1 MSTNNTRYATE
12 YQLDTVLLITP
23 LGVHPLNKLMIELN
37 LYEDI
42 LGDTISGQ
50 LMLSD
55 AVGIINQFGLNGT
68 EFIQVSLRKNSEDKH
83 PLVQNYRITAVTN
96 RGVNVNNNYEV
107 YTIDFVSEEFMFAE
121 QYRISKAYKN
131 TKISDIIQN
140 ILVDYIK
147 VGSNVKPT
155 NKGTKTVNIEST
167 YGVYDFILP
176 NKKLFETIN
185 WLATYA
191 RPASNNPGADML
203 FFENAGGYFFNSLQT
218 LYKQPIYRK
227 YYLNPKN
234 ISNDLNQ
241 QASNVLEF
249 RILNFFDVLDNV
261 NNGTFANKVI
271 TLDILTRQKTDNT
284 FSYGDYF
291 KKSESLNDHGITN
304 NYKNRRN
311 ESMHSV
317 LRNSD
322 LEMGALRLSSG
333 NSQQKNNSY
342 VKASVGGANN
352 VANDIFIETYLK
364 HRVAQIGL
372 FKNTR
377 IEIVVPGDPS
387 LVVGKTVA
395 FTHFGVGENRIADP
409 YLSGKY
415 LITAL
420 RHSIKTDTYITLL
433 ELSKD
438 SVGAPYPQ
446 FDNSDTLLDSFV
458 KGKQ

>member
-1 MSTNNTRYATE
+1 MSTNNSRFATE
-12 YQLDTVLLITP
+12 FQLDSVTIITAK
-23 LGVHPLNKLMIELN
+23 GIQPLNKLMIELN
-37 LYEDI
+37 IFEDI
-42 LGDTISGQ
+42 MGDTISGQ

-55 AVGIINQFGLNGT
+55 SVGIINQYGLNGT
-68 EFIQVSLRKNSEDKH
+68 EFINISFSKNSSDKY
-83 PLVQNYRITAVTN
+83 PLTKNFRITAITN
-96 RGVNVNNNYEV
+96 RGVNLNNNYEV
-107 YTIDFVSEEFMFAE
+107 YTIDFVSEEFIFAE

-131 TKISDIIQN
+131 TAISDIVEN
-140 ILVDYIK
+140 ILIK
-147 VGSNVKPT
+147 YVKIGGK
-155 NKGTKTVNIEST
+155 NTKPINIEPT
-167 YGVYDFILP
+167 YGVYDFVLP
-176 NKKLFETIN
+176 NKKLFQTIN

-191 RPASNNPGADML
+191 RPQPSVGPGADML
-203 FFENAGGYFFNSLQT
+203 FFENAGGYFFNSLQS
-218 LYKQPIYRK
+218 LYKQPVYQK

-261 NNGTFANKVI
+261 TNGTFANKVI
-271 TLDILTRQKTDNT
+271 TLDILTRQKRDNT

-291 KKSESLNDHGITN
+291 QKSESLNDHGITN

-311 ESMHSV
+311 ESMYSV

-322 LEMGALRLSSG
+322 LEMGALRLSTG

>member
-12 YQLDTVLLITP
+12 YQLDTLELISP
-23 LGVHPLNKLMIELN
+23 RGVHPLNKLMVELN

-42 LGDTISGQ
+42 MGDTISGQ
-50 LMLSD
+50 LQLSD

-68 EFIQVSLRKNSEDKH
+68 EFIQISFRKNTDDSY
-83 PLVQNYRITAVTN
+83 PLSKKYRIISVTN

-107 YTIDFVSEEFMFAE
+107 YTIDFVSEEFIFAE
-121 QYRISKAYKN
+121 QYRISKAFRN
-131 TKISDIIQN
+131 TKISDIIEN
-140 ILVDYIK
+140 ILINYIK
-147 VGSNVKPT
+147 VGKKDTKPLS
-155 NKGTKTVNIEST
+155 IENT
-167 YGVYDFILP
+167 YGVYDFVLP

-191 RPASNNPGADML
+191 RPEKNPGADML
-203 FFENAGGYFFNSLQT
+203 FFENSDGYYFNSLQT
-218 LYKQPIYRK
+218 LYQQPIYQR

-241 QASNVLEF
+241 QFTNVIEF
-249 RILNFFDVLDNV
+249 RILNFFDALDAV
-261 NNGTFANKVI
+261 TNGTFANKVI
-271 TLDILTRQKTDNT
+271 TFDILTRKVYNNF

-291 KKSESLNDHGITN
+291 QKSKSLNDYGITN
-304 NYKNRRN
+304 NYENRRK
-311 ESMHSV
+311 ESMYTT
-317 LRNSD
+317 LDGSD
-322 LEMGALRLSSG
+322 LEMGTLRLSSG
-333 NSQQKNNSY
+333 NAYQKLNRFVQSS
-342 VKASVGGANN
+342 AGGANN

-377 IEIVVPGDPS
+377 IEIAVPGDPS
-387 LVVGKTVA
+387 LVIGKTVE
-395 FTHFGVGENRIADP
+395 FIHFGVGENRIADP

-438 SVGAPYPQ
+438 SVINEYPN
-446 FDNSDTLLDSFV
+446 FDNSDSLLAGF
-458 KGKQ
+458 KN

>member
-12 YQLDTVLLITP
+12 YQLDTLELISP
-23 LGVHPLNKLMIELN
+23 RGVHPLNKLMVELN

-42 LGDTISGQ
+42 MGDTISGQ
-50 LMLSD
+50 LQLSD

-68 EFIQVSLRKNSEDKH
+68 EFIQISFRKNTDDSY
-83 PLVQNYRITAVTN
+83 PLSKKYRIISVTN

-107 YTIDFVSEEFMFAE
+107 YTIDFVSEEFIFAE
-121 QYRISKAYKN
+121 QYRISKAFRN
-131 TKISDIIQN
+131 TKISDIIEN
-140 ILVDYIK
+140 ILINYIK
-147 VGSNVKPT
+147 VGKKDTKPLS
-155 NKGTKTVNIEST
+155 IENT
-167 YGVYDFILP
+167 YGVYDFVLP

-191 RPASNNPGADML
+191 RPEKNPGADML
-203 FFENAGGYFFNSLQT
+203 FFENSDGYYFNSLQT
-218 LYKQPIYRK
+218 LYQQPIYQR

-241 QASNVLEF
+241 QFTNVIEF
-249 RILNFFDVLDNV
+249 RILNFFDALDAV
-261 NNGTFANKVI
+261 TNGTFANKVI
-271 TLDILTRQKTDNT
+271 TFDILTRKVHSNF

-291 KKSESLNDHGITN
+291 QKSKSLNDYGITN
-304 NYKNRRN
+304 NYENRRK
-311 ESMHSV
+311 ESMYTT
-317 LRNSD
+317 LDGSD
-322 LEMGALRLSSG
+322 LEMGTLRLASS
-333 NSQQKNNSY
+333 NAYQKLNRFIQSS
-342 VKASVGGANN
+342 AGGANN

-377 IEIVVPGDPS
+377 IEIAVPGDPS
-387 LVVGKTVA
+387 LVIGKTVE
-395 FTHFGVGENRIADP
+395 FIHFGVGENRIADP

-438 SVGAPYPQ
+438 SVINEYPN
-446 FDNSDTLLDSFV
+446 FDNSDSLLAGF
-458 KGKQ
+458 KN

>member
-12 YQLDTVLLITP
+12 YQLDTLELISP
-23 LGVHPLNKLMIELN
+23 RGVHPLNKLMVELN

-42 LGDTISGQ
+42 MGDTISGQ
-50 LMLSD
+50 LQLSD

-68 EFIQVSLRKNSEDKH
+68 EFIQISFRKNTDDSY
-83 PLVQNYRITAVTN
+83 PLSKKYRIISVTN

-107 YTIDFVSEEFMFAE
+107 YTIDFVSEEFIFAE
-121 QYRISKAYKN
+121 QYRISKAFRN
-131 TKISDIIQN
+131 TKISDIIEN
-140 ILVDYIK
+140 ILINYIK
-147 VGSNVKPT
+147 VGKKDTKPLS
-155 NKGTKTVNIEST
+155 IENT
-167 YGVYDFILP
+167 YGVYDFVLP

-191 RPASNNPGADML
+191 RPEKNPGADML
-203 FFENAGGYFFNSLQT
+203 FFENSDGYYFNSLQT
-218 LYKQPIYRK
+218 LYQQPIYQR

-241 QASNVLEF
+241 QFTNVIEF
-249 RILNFFDVLDNV
+249 RILNFFDALDAV
-261 NNGTFANKVI
+261 TNGTFANKVI
-271 TLDILTRQKTDNT
+271 TFDILTRKVHNNF

-291 KKSESLNDHGITN
+291 QKSKSLNDYGITN
-304 NYKNRRN
+304 NYENRRK
-311 ESMHSV
+311 ESMYTT
-317 LRNSD
+317 LDGSD
-322 LEMGALRLSSG
+322 LEMGTLRLASS
-333 NSQQKNNSY
+333 NAYQKLNRFIQSS
-342 VKASVGGANN
+342 AGGANN

-377 IEIVVPGDPS
+377 IEIAVPGDPS
-387 LVVGKTVA
+387 LVIGKTVE
-395 FTHFGVGENRIADP
+395 FIHFGVGENRIADP

-438 SVGAPYPQ
+438 SVINEYPN
-446 FDNSDTLLDSFV
+446 FDNSDSLLAGF
-458 KGKQ
+458 KN

>member
-12 YQLDTVLLITP
+12 YQLDTLELISP
-23 LGVHPLNKLMIELN
+23 RGVHPLNKLMVELN

-42 LGDTISGQ
+42 MGDTISGQ
-50 LMLSD
+50 LQLSD

-68 EFIQVSLRKNSEDKH
+68 EFIQISFRKNTDDSY
-83 PLVQNYRITAVTN
+83 PLSKKYRIISVTN

-107 YTIDFVSEEFMFAE
+107 YTIDFVSEEFIFAE
-121 QYRISKAYKN
+121 QYRISKAFRN
-131 TKISDIIQN
+131 TKISDIIEN
-140 ILVDYIK
+140 ILINYIK
-147 VGSNVKPT
+147 VGKKDTKPLS
-155 NKGTKTVNIEST
+155 IENT
-167 YGVYDFILP
+167 YGVYDFVLP

-191 RPASNNPGADML
+191 RPEKNPGADML
-203 FFENAGGYFFNSLQT
+203 FFENSDGYYFNSLQT
-218 LYKQPIYRK
+218 LYQQPIYQR

-241 QASNVLEF
+241 QFTNVIEF
-249 RILNFFDVLDNV
+249 RILNFFDALDAV
-261 NNGTFANKVI
+261 TNGTFANKVI
-271 TLDILTRQKTDNT
+271 TFDILTRKVYNNF

-291 KKSESLNDHGITN
+291 QKSKSLNDYGITN
-304 NYKNRRN
+304 NYENRRK
-311 ESMHSV
+311 ESMYTT
-317 LRNSD
+317 LDGSD
-322 LEMGALRLSSG
+322 LEMGTLRLSSG
-333 NSQQKNNSY
+333 NAYQKLNRFVQSS
-342 VKASVGGANN
+342 AGGANN

-377 IEIVVPGDPS
+377 IEIAVPGDPS
-387 LVVGKTVA
+387 LVIGKTVE
-395 FTHFGVGENRIADP
+395 FIHFGVGENRIADP

-438 SVGAPYPQ
+438 SVINEYPN
-446 FDNSDTLLDSFV
+446 FDNSDPLLAGF
-458 KGKQ
+458 KI